1 MAEKTEKKRV
11 DVKIDH
17 GDQAFFTDNVTVLH
31 SPSKFIIDFSQTVPR
46 IDNIDG
52 KMRQTFTIKHNTV
65 ILDPQFAKLLLD
77 IMKKTPADLAG
88 FKKLDVIFSVNGEPV
103 TDAAKFS
110 SYLQSLNSGSKVS
123 FKVYRNGLVQTINV
137 KLPDNNR

>member
-1 MAEKTEKKRV
+1 MEKKKRV

-65 ILDPQFAKLLLD
+65 ILDPPLAKSLLD
-77 IMKKTPADLAG
+77 ILKKNVKTFEKKFGDIKLAKKKAMKKKPIEAESTTRYIG
-88 FKKLDVIFSVNGEPV
+88 
-103 TDAAKFS
+103 
-110 SYLQSLNSGSKVS
+110 
-123 FKVYRNGLVQTINV
+123 
-137 KLPDNNR
+137 

>member
-1 MAEKTEKKRV
+1 MEKKKRV

-65 ILDPQFAKLLLD
+65 ILDPPFAKSLLD
-77 IMKKTPADLAG
+77 ILKK
-88 FKKLDVIFSVNGEPV
+88 
-103 TDAAKFS
+103 
-110 SYLQSLNSGSKVS
+110 
-123 FKVYRNGLVQTINV
+123 NV
-137 KLPDNNR
+137 KTFEKKFGDIKLSKKKAIKKKNIEAESTTRYIG